1 MKHNTGCDKSV
12 SQIENVQSTGNVTDS
27 TAEAFGANE
36 KSKNDDTSIGNG
48 SRIKAGSESNYKED
62 KDENQGAK
70 DTNPPYSGDDSKG
83 HEHILN
89 TVDMTA
95 QQKADFNY
103 KIDQIADREYSEMEA
118 INLNECPD
126 RGYMKLKEW
135 IEDSLDQFRN
145 DLLNV
150 LYPLFIHIYLDLLFE
165 NKIKEAKAFFTKNKN
180 DFHNKELK
188 ILESVCIP
196 QHLNENSLITAYRTN
211 KYNIPMGKYAFDL
224 FINFL
229 ERNGLTKI
237 LVLVNQ
243 YLNIKI
249 HQGIKKN
256 EDIEG
261 LTEKINKNINIETY
275 LYNTYT
281 EDAILKDEQYRHDH
295 LESFILGLK
304 NKNREKDHLPSYSF
318 IKEEIENLKDIC
330 KRVSLNENNLPSICC
345 YTIINTFEK
354 LNCVDISND
363 FTLLAL
369 GYSNHILEIHSLKG
383 NLMKLKNTHELMKL
397 KNIDEENIYEPIG
410 KTQKLI
416 GHSKSIFNV
425 KFFNSKKYLLSSD
438 TDKIFLWSLDLF
450 NLITVYKSFSFP
462 IWALSISQNDLM
474 FACGGSDKNISLF
487 YLDSTQPERLFINS
501 LSDIS
506 TIVFH
511 PNNKYILYGS
521 CDYRI
526 RMNDIETSELVRLF
540 LGHTDI
546 VTTLNVSFN
555 GKYLLSGSKDKTI
568 ILWDIQSGKKVNV
581 FKGHTKT
588 VFSLS
593 FCYFGDVFVSCGADQ
608 TLRVWDF
615 KQQLAVY
622 HTKNTPLINV
632 KFGFRNIVTCIG
644 PYHG

>member
-1 MKHNTGCDKSV
+1 MREFSNPDQQFEEPVETYFEDQDVDESADK
-12 SQIENVQSTGNVTDS
+12 
-27 TAEAFGANE
+27 
-36 KSKNDDTSIGNG
+36 
-48 SRIKAGSESNYKED
+48 
-62 KDENQGAK
+62 
-70 DTNPPYSGDDSKG
+70 
-83 HEHILN
+83 
-89 TVDMTA
+89 
-95 QQKADFNY
+95 
-103 KIDQIADREYSEMEA
+103 
-118 INLNECPD
+118 
-126 RGYMKLKEW
+126 GYAKLKEW

-145 DLLNV
+145 DLLNL

-165 NKIKEAKAFFTKNKN
+165 NKIKEAKAFFHKNKG

-196 QHLNENSLITAYRTN
+196 QHLNENSLITAYRSN
-211 KYNIPMGKYAFDL
+211 KYSISMGKYAFDL
-224 FINFL
+224 FTNFL
-229 ERNGLTKI
+229 ERNTMTKI

-243 YLNIKI
+243 FLNIKI

-256 EDIEG
+256 EEIEG
-261 LTEKINKNINIETY
+261 LTEKINKNVNLETH

-354 LNCVDISND
+354 LNCVDISKD

-369 GYSNHILEIHSLKG
+369 GYSNNILEIHSLKG
-383 NLMKLKNTHELMKL
+383 NLKKLKDTNQLMKL
-397 KNIDEENIYEPIG
+397 KTLEEDNIYEEIG
-410 KTQKLI
+410 KSQKLI
-416 GHSKSIFNV
+416 GHSNPIFNV
-425 KFFNSKKYLLSSD
+425 KFFNSKKYLISCD
-438 TDKIFLWSLDLF
+438 MDRVYLWSLDLF
-450 NLITVYKSFSFP
+450 TLITVYKSFSFP
-462 IWALSISQNDLM
+462 IWSLAVSNDDLM
-474 FACGGSDKNISLF
+474 FACGGSDKNVSLF
-487 YLDSTQPERLFINS
+487 YVDSVQPERLFVNS
-501 LSDIS
+501 LSDVS
-506 TIVFH
+506 YIVFH
-511 PNNKYILYGS
+511 PNSKYVIYGS

-526 RMNDIETSELVRLF
+526 RMNEIESSELVRVF
-540 LGHTDI
+540 LGHTDV
-546 VTTLNVSFN
+546 VTCLSVSPD

-568 ILWDIQSGKKVNV
+568 ILWDIQTSKKINI

-588 VFSLS
+588 IFSLS
-593 FCYFGDVFVSCGADQ
+593 FCFFGNVFVSCGADL

-632 KFGFRNIVTCIG
+632 KFGYRNIVSCIG
-644 PYHG
+644 PYQG